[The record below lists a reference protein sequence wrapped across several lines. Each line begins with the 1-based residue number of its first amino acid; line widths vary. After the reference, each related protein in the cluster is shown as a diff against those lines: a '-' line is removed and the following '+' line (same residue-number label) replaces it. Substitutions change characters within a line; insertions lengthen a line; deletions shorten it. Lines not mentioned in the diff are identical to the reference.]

1 MLSKKNSAF
10 SFNLSFFNLSIFIL
24 SIFIYTARDLWY
36 SSLRA

>member
-10 SFNLSFFNLSIFIL
+10 SFNLCISNL

>member
-10 SFNLSFFNLSIFIL
+10 SFNLSFFNLCIFNL